1 MDDASDVDD
10 YNVAEDDDIFSED
23 EVSNYSSDDAAD
35 ITVENNNL
43 LNIPTQLNDWR
54 EMNDLEKIVVELENN
69 N

>member
-23 EVSNYSSDDAAD
+23 EVSNYSSDDAVD

-43 LNIPTQLNDWR
+43 LNIPTQ
-54 EMNDLEKIVVELENN
+54 
-69 N
+69 

>member
-23 EVSNYSSDDAAD
+23 EVSNYSSDNAAD

-43 LNIPTQLNDWR
+43 LNIPTQ
-54 EMNDLEKIVVELENN
+54 
-69 N
+69 